1 MISSGTWS
9 RTPDID
15 LNYVSGS
22 WLELGSSTA
31 SIYSNGSMTSFVSQG
46 VALGSTEFATGV
58 FQHATNN
65 SPMMTWYNQGANRV
79 VNLLAGKIVAG
90 ATTSYGLYYNVNET
104 AGGPNIMT
112 NKFLYVDSIGM
123 VVGTTSVAI
132 SMIKVT
138 NVTLATASWFVSG
151 SYYGYTYS
159 NGNIA
164 TSSNVDFTPY
174 NTSVDAVIGAQVLP
188 YIMATTSAA
197 VIYSRLAPTASIV
210 GDIIIWK

>member
-1 MISSGTWS
+1 
-9 RTPDID
+9 
-15 LNYVSGS
+15 
-22 WLELGSSTA
+22 
-31 SIYSNGSMTSFVSQG
+31 
-46 VALGSTEFATGV
+46 
-58 FQHATNN
+58 
-65 SPMMTWYNQGANRV
+65 
-79 VNLLAGKIVAG
+79 
-90 ATTSYGLYYNVNET
+90 
-104 AGGPNIMT
+104 
-112 NKFLYVDSIGM
+112 
-123 VVGTTSVAI
+123 
-132 SMIKVT
+132 MIKVT

-197 VIYSRLAPTASIV
+197 VIYSRLTPTASIV